1 MDNTE
6 LHYLTYD
13 PEEIWKTMM
22 LNYVEA
28 GGDILYPG
36 DEKEIQLRS
45 VQTDIVQVF
54 AAVDHALRMQTLRY
68 AQGEYL
74 DILGESRGC
83 ARIEAKA
90 AKAKVTIT
98 ANATGKKET
107 LEAGTAMTAD
117 GQVFY
122 TLSDSL
128 PLTGYNQIV
137 TVEVIADRTGGA
149 GNGLEKGTEMVL
161 AITHPAIKSIVV
173 LETAKGGTEREEDS
187 AYRERIREFGLASI
201 TTGPK
206 QQYESVAKSVSDQII
221 DACALNIGAG
231 KVGVYII
238 LSDEEKKEII
248 LKEVL
253 DALSEKD
260 IRPLTDEVSVYQ
272 AIDINYT
279 LNIQYICDEGNVA
292 AAAISEAVENYK
304 FWQDNVIGRPFNP
317 DRLIATLYQAG
328 ASRVILGDD
337 STFNGTNN
345 ITYTEINENERCKGE
360 INLSTLQRRGGE
372 MIVSD

>member
-45 VQTDIVQVF
+45 VQADIVQVF

-83 ARIEAKA
+83 ERIEAKA

-98 ANATGKKET
+98 TNETGIKTT
-107 LEAGTAMTAD
+107 LEVGTAMTAD

-122 TLSDSL
+122 TLSDDL
-128 PLTGYNQIV
+128 RLTGYIQTIIAEI
-137 TVEVIADRTGGA
+137 TADRTGRA
-149 GNGLEKGTEMVL
+149 GNGLKEGTEMVL
-161 AITHPAIKSIVV
+161 AITHPAVKSIVV
-173 LETAKGGTEREEDS
+173 LEAANGGTEKEEDS

-206 QQYESVAKSVSDQII
+206 QQYESVAKSVSNQVI
-221 DACALNIGAG
+221 DACALNIGPG
-231 KVGVYII
+231 KVGVYVI
-238 LSDEEKKEII
+238 LSDEEKKEVL
-248 LKEVL
+248 LKEIL
-253 DALSEKD
+253 DALSQKNV
-260 IRPLTDEVSVYQ
+260 RPLTDEVSVYQ
-272 AIDINYT
+272 AIDIKYT
-279 LNIQYICDEGNVA
+279 LNI
-292 AAAISEAVENYK
+292 
-304 FWQDNVIGRPFNP
+304 
-317 DRLIATLYQAG
+317 
-328 ASRVILGDD
+328 
-337 STFNGTNN
+337 
-345 ITYTEINENERCKGE
+345 
-360 INLSTLQRRGGE
+360 
-372 MIVSD
+372 